1 MKYDINNLYFARCRR
16 CIMDIINVT
25 DENGHLMFPHP
36 DYIDY
41 YTILLFKNNKYI
53 SIYNKNIIYKPISQV
68 DKIEDYYDGD
78 IVMKAYSLINYI
90 DTEYKKIS
98 AKECQ
103 LIGNTIK
110 KTKGLKKKYGY
121 KNNH

>member
-1 MKYDINNLYFARCRR
+1 
-16 CIMDIINVT
+16 MDIINVI
-25 DENGHLMFPHP
+25 DENEHLMFPHP

-103 LIGNTIK
+103 LISNTIK